1 MLNLSEFI
9 KMLVE
14 FYILVIPFCVIPVFL
29 VSLDYLNKS
38 AELKRSN
45 YNVIDFDKFV
55 KRKEEGDDVDID
67 IAKLL
72 DIDKIAA

>member
-1 MLNLSEFI
+1 MPF
-9 KMLVE
+9 E

-38 AELKRSN
+38 AELKRKS
-45 YNVIDFDKFV
+45 YKVVDFDKYL
-55 KRKEEGDDVDID
+55 KRKQEGDVIDND

-72 DIDKIAA
+72 DINKIAA

>member
-1 MLNLSEFI
+1 MP
-9 KMLVE
+9 VE
-14 FYILVIPFCVIPVFL
+14 FYILVIPFCIIPVFL

-38 AELKRSN
+38 TELKRRN

-55 KRKEEGDDVDID
+55 KRKEEGDAVDID

>member
-1 MLNLSEFI
+1 
-9 KMLVE
+9 MLVE

-55 KRKEEGDDVDID
+55 KRKKEGDDVDID

>member
-1 MLNLSEFI
+1 
-9 KMLVE
+9 MLVE

-55 KRKEEGDDVDID
+55 KSREEGDDVDID

>member
-1 MLNLSEFI
+1 MQMTF
-9 KMLVE
+9 E
-14 FYILVIPFCVIPVFL
+14 FYILIIPFCVIPVFL

-38 AELKRSN
+38 AELKRKK

-55 KRKEEGDDVDID
+55 KRKAEGDAVDGD

>member
-1 MLNLSEFI
+1 
-9 KMLVE
+9 MLVE

-72 DIDKIAA
+72 VIDKIAA

>member
-1 MLNLSEFI
+1 MPL
-9 KMLVE
+9 E
-14 FYILVIPFCVIPVFL
+14 FYVLVIPFCAIPVFL

-38 AELKRSN
+38 TEIERRKQ
-45 YNVIDFDKFV
+45 NVIDFDKFV
-55 KRKEEGDDVDID
+55 QRQEQGDVVDND

>member
-1 MLNLSEFI
+1 MPL
-9 KMLVE
+9 E

-29 VSLDYLNKS
+29 VSLEYLNKS
-38 AELKRSN
+38 AELKRKSF
-45 YNVIDFDKFV
+45 NVIDFDKFV
-55 KRKEEGDDVDID
+55 KRKEEGDAVDSD

>member
-1 MLNLSEFI
+1 MP
-9 KMLVE
+9 VE

-38 AELKRSN
+38 AELKRSKS
-45 YNVIDFDKFV
+45 NVIDFDKFV

>member
-1 MLNLSEFI
+1 MP
-9 KMLVE
+9 VE
-14 FYILVIPFCVIPVFL
+14 FYILIIPFCVLPALL

-38 AELKRSN
+38 AELKRKS

-55 KRKEEGDDVDID
+55 KRKEEGDTVDSD

>member
-1 MLNLSEFI
+1 MSI
-9 KMLVE
+9 E

-38 AELKRSN
+38 ADFKRKN
-45 YNVIDFDKFV
+45 YNIIDFDKFL
-55 KRKEEGDDVDID
+55 KRKEEGDAVDSD